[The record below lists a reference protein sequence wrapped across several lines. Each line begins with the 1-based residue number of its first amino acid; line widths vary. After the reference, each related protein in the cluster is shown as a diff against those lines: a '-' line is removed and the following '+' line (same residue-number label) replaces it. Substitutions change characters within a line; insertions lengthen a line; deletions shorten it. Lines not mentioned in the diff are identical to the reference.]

1 MLTFNPPLILI
12 HSDNPSTI
20 TSPTPMC
27 TQHSPL
33 YSHDCLL
40 TAMHSCLPPLLHTL
54 ACHPCLP
61 LLLATLA
68 SHPCLPPFFASL
80 VCHPCFTPLL
90 ATLACH
96 PCFTPS
102 LHTLACHPCLR
113 LPVHLRFHSWNEE
126 WSICLPNTCSSSLQ
140 VSRRSIPRPSYI
152 RIKMRWI
159 CVLSWRGRHWL
170 STKVMT
176 DHPPSLSLTHEYI
189 LVPLYPCLSLAQHP
203 INHSAGM

>member
-90 ATLACH
+90 ATLA
-96 PCFTPS
+96 S
-102 LHTLACHPCLR
+102 HPCLPP
-113 LPVHLRFHSWNEE
+113 LLATLASHPRFT
-126 WSICLPNTCSSSLQ
+126 LLLATLAYAYLYTY
-140 VSRRSIPRPSYI
+140 VSTVGTRSGAFASRTLARARCRCQEGRFQGH
-152 RIKMRWI
+152 RIF
-159 CVLSWRGRHWL
+159 
-170 STKVMT
+170 
-176 DHPPSLSLTHEYI
+176 
-189 LVPLYPCLSLAQHP
+189 A
-203 INHSAGM
+203 